1 MSPFEPF
8 TALSAPAQR
17 QSSEMCSLLNNVCL
31 AVRQCETWKAD
42 LDSFLLELTAARE
55 HGMVASIFEYRGWS
69 FCLSPGPADY
79 EWPDS
84 IIELEANLQEAKA
97 AAVLDGTA
105 VQKPSTAF
113 WMVRRLTSSKGAQE
127 AA

>member
-1 MSPFEPF
+1 MSPSEPL
-8 TALSAPAQR
+8 TALSAPEQR
-17 QSSEMCSLLNNVCL
+17 QSSEMCSLLNMICL

-42 LDSFLLELTAARE
+42 LHSFLCELTAARE
-55 HGMVASIFEYRGWS
+55 HGRVGSIFEYRDWS
-69 FCLSPGPADY
+69 FCWSPGPADY
-79 EWPDS
+79 EYPDS

-113 WMVRRLTSSKGAQE
+113 WMVRRSTGSQE
-127 AA
+127 AG